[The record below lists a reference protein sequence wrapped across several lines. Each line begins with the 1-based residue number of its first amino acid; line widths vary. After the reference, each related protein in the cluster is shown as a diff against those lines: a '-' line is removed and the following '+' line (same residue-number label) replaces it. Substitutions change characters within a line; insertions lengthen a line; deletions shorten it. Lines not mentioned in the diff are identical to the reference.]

1 LSLNYYTARRAST
14 KRGAPVSATTQKLRQ
29 NTSYLQLGGINN
41 WLYTVMTIFA
51 QRFNICNQKLGT
63 DRAFRHQLAP
73 RMAALTN
80 DFDSFLQ
87 LQTRRQLM
95 PTK

>member
-1 LSLNYYTARRAST
+1 LNYYIARSAST
-14 KRGAPVSATTQKLRQ
+14 KRGTQVSAPTQKLRK

-51 QRFNICNQKLGT
+51 QRFNICSQKLGT
-63 DRAFRHQLAP
+63 DRAFRPQLTP
-73 RMAALTN
+73 RMAAVTN